1 MNVKTKLCPLQA
13 ILFFILQMCVGGGV
27 YFKDKAT
34 GLTGEQVE
42 ERGAPQAAA
51 KTLTIE
57 AKSHKRS
64 HLFNFWDFVS
74 PPIHPRMHLHPTIFP
89 SSFTPP
95 LSHPSL
101 PSCVQY
107 PLILP
112 CPPPHPTLFSPPPPL
127 CLSPSSLYQRRF
139 SPLRPSLLG
148 NPSTA

>member
-13 ILFFILQMCVGGGV
+13 ILFFVLQMCVWGGGV

-74 PPIHPRMHLHPTIFP
+74 PP
-89 SSFTPP
+89 
-95 LSHPSL
+95 HPS
-101 PSCVQY
+101 
-107 PLILP
+107 
-112 CPPPHPTLFSPPPPL
+112 PHASASHY
-127 CLSPSSLYQRRF
+127 LSL
-139 SPLRPSLLG
+139 
-148 NPSTA
+148 

>member
-1 MNVKTKLCPLQA
+1 MNVETKLCPLQA
-13 ILFFILQMCVGGGV
+13 ILFFILQMCVWGGV

-112 CPPPHPTLFSPPPPL
+112 CPPPHPPPNPF
-127 CLSPSSLYQRRF
+127 LSPSSPLPLTQFIVPKEIF
-139 SPLRPSLLG
+139 SIEAQSLR
-148 NPSTA
+148 

>member
-1 MNVKTKLCPLQA
+1 MNVKTKLCPLHA
-13 ILFFILQMCVGGGV
+13 ILFFILQMCVGGGGV

-74 PPIHPRMHLHPTIFP
+74 PLIHPRMHLHPTIFP

-95 LSHPSL
+95 PLSPF
-101 PSCVQY
+101 P
-107 PLILP
+107 PLL
-112 CPPPHPTLFSPPPPL
+112 CPIPPHPTLPPHPPPTQPFSLPL
-127 CLSPSSLYQRRF
+127 LPSASHPVHCTKGDFLH
-139 SPLRPSLLG
+139 
-148 NPSTA
+148 

>member
-1 MNVKTKLCPLQA
+1 MNVKTKLCPLHA
-13 ILFFILQMCVGGGV
+13 ILFFILQMCVCVGV

-89 SSFTPP
+89 SSFTPLP
-95 LSHPSL
+95 LSPF
-101 PSCVQY
+101 P
-107 PLILP
+107 PLL
-112 CPPPHPTLFSPPPPL
+112 CPIPPHPTLPPPPPPTQPFSL
-127 CLSPSSLYQRRF
+127 PLLPSASHPVHCTKGDFLH
-139 SPLRPSLLG
+139 
-148 NPSTA
+148 

>member
-1 MNVKTKLCPLQA
+1 MNVKTKLCPLHA
-13 ILFFILQMCVGGGV
+13 ILFFILQMCVAGGGV

-95 LSHPSL
+95 PLSPF
-101 PSCVQY
+101 P
-107 PLILP
+107 PLL
-112 CPPPHPTLFSPPPPL
+112 CPIPPHPTLPPHPPPTQPFSLPL
-127 CLSPSSLYQRRF
+127 LPSASHPVHCTKGDFLH
-139 SPLRPSLLG
+139 
-148 NPSTA
+148 

>member
-1 MNVKTKLCPLQA
+1 MNVKTKLCPLHA
-13 ILFFILQMCVGGGV
+13 ILFFILQMCVGGGGV
-27 YFKDKAT
+27 SFKDKAT

-74 PPIHPRMHLHPTIFP
+74 PLIHPRMHLHPTIFP

-112 CPPPHPTLFSPPPPL
+112 CPPTHPPPNPF
-127 CLSPSSLYQRRF
+127 LSPSSPLPLTQFIVPKEIF
-139 SPLRPSLLG
+139 SIEAQSLR
-148 NPSTA
+148 

>member
-1 MNVKTKLCPLQA
+1 MNEKTKLCPLQA
-13 ILFFILQMCVGGGV
+13 ILFFVLQMCGGGV

-74 PPIHPRMHLHPTIFP
+74 PLIHPRMHLHPTIFP

-112 CPPPHPTLFSPPPPL
+112 CPPPPPTQPFSLPLLPSASHPVHCTKGDFLH
-127 CLSPSSLYQRRF
+127 
-139 SPLRPSLLG
+139 
-148 NPSTA
+148 

>member
-1 MNVKTKLCPLQA
+1 MQFYF
-13 ILFFILQMCVGGGV
+13 LFFKCVWGGGV

-112 CPPPHPTLFSPPPPL
+112 CPPPPTPPPNPF
-127 CLSPSSLYQRRF
+127 LSPSSPLPLTQFIVPKEIF
-139 SPLRPSLLG
+139 SIEAQSLR
-148 NPSTA
+148 